1 MIGTL
6 IVVKNKKFILPK
18 NKRMKYLTRYG
29 FWLHLL
35 GWVVFI
41 FSPFLFFPFSTFS
54 EDPNFKGFFLT
65 KLVEYGLLI
74 VFFYLNLQ
82 VFTPILLTKK
92 KGFPFFLALLLGLL
106 VCLLIPELLLRFLVF
121 EPNSFLPP
129 PPPQPMGDMNM
140 PNMVPPPPPNNRILP
155 HQISTFL
162 SFSFVALVSSMLA
175 LVRDRLRERE
185 EKQQIH
191 IEKVAAELAVL
202 KLQIS
207 PHFLFNTLN
216 NIRWLTRQKSDNA
229 EDAVVKL
236 SQLLRYVIYQAHQEK
251 VPLSQE
257 ISHLQH
263 YIDLQKMRLTEK
275 DNVTFIC
282 EGAIETYQ
290 IEPLLFIPFVEN
302 AFKYG
307 LHSQHK
313 SEIMVGMRVSENTL
327 LFFTENPIFE
337 NNLPKEGQSGV
348 GIQNV
353 KRRLALHYPDR
364 HVLQIENK
372 QTIFRVE
379 LLLQLKP

>member
-1 MIGTL
+1 
-6 IVVKNKKFILPK
+6 
-18 NKRMKYLTRYG
+18 MKYLARYG

-41 FSPFLFFPFSTFS
+41 FLPFLVFPFSTFN
-54 EDPNFKGFFLT
+54 ENPHFKGLFLT
-65 KLVEYGLLI
+65 KLMEDGLLI

-82 VFTPILLTKK
+82 IFTPILLTKK
-92 KGFPFFLALLLGLL
+92 KVIPFLGALTLGLL
-106 VCLLIPELLLRFLVF
+106 ACLLIPELLLRFFVF
-121 EPNSFLPP
+121 EPSPIL
-129 PPPQPMGDMNM
+129 PPPQPMGNMNM
-140 PNMVPPPPPNNRILP
+140 PNMAVPPPPNNMIFP

-185 EKQQIH
+185 EKQQIQ
-191 IEKVAAELAVL
+191 IEKVAAEL
-202 KLQIS
+202 
-207 PHFLFNTLN
+207 
-216 NIRWLTRQKSDNA
+216 
-229 EDAVVKL
+229 AVVKL
-236 SQLLRYVIYQAHQEK
+236 SQLLRYVIYQSHQEK

-263 YIDLQKMRLTEK
+263 YIDLQKMRLNEK
-275 DNVTFIC
+275 DHVTFIC
-282 EGAIETYQ
+282 EGAIEKYQ

-313 SEIMVGMRVSENTL
+313 SEIVVGMRVSENTL
-327 LFFTENPIFE
+327 LFFAENPIFE
-337 NNLPKEGQSGV
+337 NNLPKEGESGV

-353 KRRLALHYPDR
+353 KRRLALHYPHR

-379 LLLQLKP
+379 LLLQLNA

>member
-1 MIGTL
+1 
-6 IVVKNKKFILPK
+6 
-18 NKRMKYLTRYG
+18 MKYLARYG

-41 FSPFLFFPFSTFS
+41 FLPFLVFPFSTFN
-54 EDPNFKGFFLT
+54 ENPHFKGLFLT
-65 KLVEYGLLI
+65 KLMEDGLLI

-82 VFTPILLTKK
+82 IFTPILLTKK
-92 KGFPFFLALLLGLL
+92 KVIPFLGALTLGLL
-106 VCLLIPELLLRFLVF
+106 ACLLIPELLLRFFVF
-121 EPNSFLPP
+121 EPSPIL
-129 PPPQPMGDMNM
+129 PPPQPMGNMNM
-140 PNMVPPPPPNNRILP
+140 PNMAVPPPPNNMIFP

-185 EKQQIH
+185 EKQQIQ

-216 NIRWLTRQKSDNA
+216 NIRWLTRQKSDKA

-236 SQLLRYVIYQAHQEK
+236 SQLLRYVIYQSHQEK

-263 YIDLQKMRLTEK
+263 YIDLQKMRLNEK
-275 DNVTFIC
+275 DHVTFIC
-282 EGAIETYQ
+282 EGAIEKYQ

-313 SEIMVGMRVSENTL
+313 SEIVVGMRVSENTL
-327 LFFTENPIFE
+327 LFFAENPIFE
-337 NNLPKEGQSGV
+337 NNLPKEGESGV

-353 KRRLALHYPDR
+353 KRRLALHYPHR

-379 LLLQLKP
+379 LLLQLNA

>member
-1 MIGTL
+1 ML
-6 IVVKNKKFILPK
+6 KNQA
-18 NKRMKYLTRYG
+18 MKYLERYG

-35 GWVVFI
+35 GWVIFI
-41 FSPFLFFPFSTFS
+41 FSPFLFFPFSTFN
-54 EDPNFKGFFLT
+54 EDPHFKGFFLT
-65 KLVEYGLLI
+65 KLVEDVLLI
-74 VFFYLNLQ
+74 AFFYLNLQ
-82 VFTPILLTKK
+82 IFTPILLTKK
-92 KGFPFFLALLLGLL
+92 KVTLFFVALILGLFI
-106 VCLLIPELLLRFLVF
+106 CLLVPELLLRLFVF
-121 EPNSFLPP
+121 QPVPIFPQ

-140 PNMVPPPPPNNRILP
+140 PSPPPPMNMILP

-175 LVRDRLRERE
+175 LVRERLYEQE
-185 EKQQIH
+185 EKQQIQL
-191 IEKVAAELAVL
+191 EKVAAELAVL

-216 NIRWLTRQKSDNA
+216 NIRWLTRQKSDKA

-236 SQLLRYVIYQAHQEK
+236 SQLLRYMIYQTNQER

-263 YIDLQKMRLTEK
+263 YIDLQKMRLNDK

-282 EGAIETYQ
+282 EGAIEKYQ

-313 SEIMVGMRVSENTL
+313 SEIMVGMRVSENSL
-327 LFFTENPIFE
+327 LFFAQNPIFE
-337 NNLPKEGQSGV
+337 NNLPKEGESGV

-353 KRRLALHYPDR
+353 KRRLALHYPHR
-364 HVLQIENK
+364 HVLQIEHK

-379 LLLQLKP
+379 LLLQLNA